1 MVGDVFADSVC
12 GNGVCEPP
20 LEYPAVGRFGC
31 AADCGLH
38 PNRTS
43 LRIDVAP
50 AWAAGLPGLPGGL
63 PDAAVAGEP
72 AIRFAYNVYS
82 ETLGGYLL
90 AADATQPSVTLDVP
104 DGNLRLE
111 LYQVACVRRRA
122 FRRRFLAPFCAPLR
136 LEPRLAGARVAP

>member
-1 MVGDVFADSVC
+1 MAGNIGSNLQFYDWMVQVVADVFADSVC

-63 PDAAVAGEP
+63 PDAAGA
-72 AIRFAYNVYS
+72 
-82 ETLGGYLL
+82 
-90 AADATQPSVTLDVP
+90 
-104 DGNLRLE
+104 
-111 LYQVACVRRRA
+111 
-122 FRRRFLAPFCAPLR
+122 APLR
-136 LEPRLAGARVAP
+136 GRAAA